1 MIIFVSYL
9 PVLRIWPWVW
19 ANCIHAPR
27 RDIYHCN
34 NLILHCLLLSIVC
47 NLFQAF
53 VRGIVTSGHAQF
65 WLRFARNNRQHLAFH
80 LRQTRPY
87 NNRFSRWVTIRIR
100 IRIRIT
106 ITITITIFPGLGGAF
121 LMYSGFCSLTLITAF
136 FAMPETKVGS
146 LYSYEFKLDKS

>member
-19 ANCIHAPR
+19 ANRIHAPR

-34 NLILHCLLLSIVC
+34 NLILHCLLLLIVC

-87 NNRFSRWVTIRIR
+87 NNRFSRWVTI
-100 IRIRIT
+100 T
-106 ITITITIFPGLGGAF
+106 VTITIFPGIGGAF

-136 FAMPETKVGS
+136 FAMPETKVPYS
-146 LYSYEFKLDKS
+146 LYSYEFKLNKS

>member
-9 PVLRIWPWVW
+9 PVLRIRPWVW

-87 NNRFSRWVTIRIR
+87 NNRFSWWVTI
-100 IRIRIT
+100 T
-106 ITITITIFPGLGGAF
+106 VTITIFPGIGGAF

-136 FAMPETKVGS
+136 FAMPETKVPYS